1 MTEIFIDPSSEFQAS
16 RYSTMSA
23 VSMCLKGHVL
33 RLADSKTHTYLRLV
47 DGIVCLQVD
56 EDPPA
61 SFQLSTRSVE
71 HDLWIVQ
78 LWPRLGLDAFVV
90 KIRKWNRKPV

>member
-23 VSMCLKGHVL
+23 ISMCLKGHVL
-33 RLADSKTHTYLRLV
+33 RLADSQTHTYLRLV
-47 DGIVCLQVD
+47 DGVVCLQVD
-56 EDPPA
+56 EARPIP
-61 SFQLSTRSVE
+61 FQVSTKSVE

-78 LWPRLGLDAFVV
+78 LWPRLGLDTFVV
-90 KIRKWNRKPV
+90 NRRKWNRKPV